1 MSPCSRGVSIHLE
14 KMAAVDVR
22 PLGPDNNREAARI
35 VTDALLHDPGWLA
48 VGPSRTAH
56 RRFVAERY
64 HRAALQVTAR
74 YGGPIYGAFRDHE
87 LAGVAVTFP
96 PRRYPPP
103 RRTEARYVL
112 PFLAAGPAPIVRGLK
127 TGKVQESGHP
137 EDAHVYLWFLAVDP
151 AHQRGGVGRALLARV
166 YEDADA
172 PVYLDTSN
180 PDNVPYYASA
190 GFEEIGRGVL
200 PRNTPMWF
208 MRRP

>member
-1 MSPCSRGVSIHLE
+1 MHDTNISSHADGI
-14 KMAAVDVR
+14 R
-22 PLGPDNNREAARI
+22 PLDRDHHRGAARI
-35 VTDALLHDPGWLA
+35 ITDALLHDPGWLA
-48 VGPSRTAH
+48 VGPSSTGH
-56 RRFVAERY
+56 RRFVAGRY

-74 YGGPIYGAFRDHE
+74 YGGPIYGAFRDNQ

-96 PRRYPPP
+96 PGRYPPP

-112 PFLAAGPAPIVRGLK
+112 VFLAAGPGPIVRGRR
-127 TGKVQESGHP
+127 TGKVQDSGHP

-166 YEDADA
+166 YENAAA

-180 PDNVPYYASA
+180 PDNVAYYASA

-200 PRNTPMWF
+200 PRDTPMWF